1 MKYEKER
8 QQLIDCARA
17 MEAHGL
23 IVMSGGNVSMR
34 MPDGNFLV
42 TPSAMEYTMMSAKD
56 IVLIDAKGDTVE
68 GFRRP
73 TSDYKAILYI
83 FKHMPKINVVLH
95 THQPQAVALS
105 LAADELPVIT
115 TTMVDEVCGA
125 VPVAPFTVSSD
136 EGMGIVTVKYAK
148 EALAVILKQHGV
160 MAYGGNI
167 SEALSAAIYLE
178 ESCKI
183 YLSVLAAKG
192 EVPVLTEEQIAA
204 EDAPR
209 GFYGQP

>member
-1 MKYEKER
+1 MRYEKER

-17 MEAHGL
+17 LETHGL
-23 IVMSGGNVSMR
+23 VTMSGGNVSMR
-34 MPDGNFLV
+34 MSDGNYLV
-42 TPSAMEYTMMSAKD
+42 TPSAMEYTTMTIED
-56 IVLIDAKGDTVE
+56 IVLINAGGDTVE

-83 FKHMPKINVVLH
+83 FKHMPKMNVVLH

-105 LAADELPVIT
+105 LVADELPVIT
-115 TTMVDEVCGA
+115 TTMVDEICGA

-160 MAYGGNI
+160 MAYGENI
-167 SEALSAAIYLE
+167 NEALSAAIYLE
-178 ESCKI
+178 ESCKV
-183 YLSVLAAKG
+183 YLSVLAAG
-192 EVPVLTEEQIAA
+192 REVPVLTSEQIAA

>member
-1 MKYEKER
+1 MKYEQER
-8 QQLIDCARA
+8 QQVIDCARA

-23 IVMSGGNVSMR
+23 ITMSGGNVSMR

-42 TPSAMEYTMMSAKD
+42 TPSGMEYTTMSIDD
-56 IVLIDAKGDTVE
+56 IVLIDEKGATVE

-83 FKHMPKINVVLH
+83 FKHMPKMNVVLH

-105 LAADELPVIT
+105 LVADELPVIT

-136 EGMGIVTVKYAK
+136 EGMGIATVNYAK
-148 EALAVILKQHGV
+148 DALAVILKQHGV
-160 MAYGGNI
+160 MAYGETLG
-167 SEALSAAIYLE
+167 EALSAAVYLE
-178 ESCKI
+178 ESCKV
-183 YLSVLAAKG
+183 YLSVLATG
-192 EVPVLTEEQIAA
+192 CRVPVLTAEQIAA

-209 GFYGQP
+209 EFYGQP

>member
-1 MKYEKER
+1 MRYEKER

-17 MEAHGL
+17 LEAHGL
-23 IVMSGGNVSMR
+23 VTMSGGNVSMR
-34 MPDGNFLV
+34 MPDGNYLV
-42 TPSAMEYTMMSAKD
+42 TPSAMEYTTMTIED
-56 IVLIDAKGDTVE
+56 IVLINARGDTVE

-83 FKHMPKINVVLH
+83 FKHMPKMNVVLH

-105 LAADELPVIT
+105 LVADELPVIT
-115 TTMVDEVCGA
+115 TTMVDEICGA

-160 MAYGGNI
+160 MAYGENI
-167 SEALSAAIYLE
+167 NEALSAAIYLE
-178 ESCKI
+178 ESCKV
-183 YLSVLAAKG
+183 YLSVLAAG
-192 EVPVLTEEQIAA
+192 REVPVLTSEQIAA